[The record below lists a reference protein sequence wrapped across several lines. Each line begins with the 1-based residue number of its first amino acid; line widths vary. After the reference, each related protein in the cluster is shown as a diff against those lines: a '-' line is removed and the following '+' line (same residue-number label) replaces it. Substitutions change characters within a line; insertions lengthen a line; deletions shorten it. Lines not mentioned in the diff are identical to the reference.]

1 MYNDVLLATD
11 GSEPASTAMQHAL
24 DIAEQYGATLHA
36 LFVID
41 TNTSW
46 LTVSKA
52 EVHDVLYDLGED
64 ASRAVLDD
72 VETAAADAD
81 VDLTRE
87 VVEGAPDDRIVEYA
101 AANDVDLIVV
111 GTHGRRGIDRRLL
124 GSVTERVI
132 RNAAT
137 PVLTV
142 KPRPETDDE

>member
-11 GSEPASTAMQHAL
+11 GSEPASAATQHAI

-52 EVHDVLYDLGED
+52 EVHDVLRDLGED